1 MSCGR
6 FTLEVATL
14 QVHYIRPNRDVAKAG
29 LKDLLSLAAQ
39 FLDGSLEKIFVSNAP
54 GKKSQNVWQVD
65 IDRFLV

>member
-1 MSCGR
+1 
-6 FTLEVATL
+6 
-14 QVHYIRPNRDVAKAG
+14 VAKAG